1 MRAWQLRPTSDS
13 ARRAWTQELLAPALH
28 FRGGMAD
35 NTRGKPSSYDD
46 IVRKTTIEP
55 DSSVRP
61 SRAQEQAAREGYRA
75 LDDDERALQDR
86 VTSALSSS
94 TGVAWSDVTVEVTRD
109 LVTLRGRVGDAAS
122 LRSLEDVVA
131 RIPGVETVHNQ
142 VVVAAPQRG

>member
-1 MRAWQLRPTSDS
+1 
-13 ARRAWTQELLAPALH
+13 
-28 FRGGMAD
+28 MAD
-35 NTRGKPSSYDD
+35 NTRGKPNSYDD

-86 VTSALSSS
+86 VTSALASSS
-94 TGVAWSDVTVEVTRD
+94 GAAWSGVTVEVTRD
-109 LVTLRGRVGDAAS
+109 LVTLRGRVGDPAS
-122 LRSLEDVVA
+122 LQTLEHMVA

-142 VVVAAPQRG
+142 VVIAAPQRS